1 MGTIHSDGTIIQFF
15 TKGNFH
21 LSELTGQSL
30 PIVMRISLLIK
41 TSSQILN
48 IMHEGD
54 GFSAKALW
62 KKLISFAN

>member
-1 MGTIHSDGTIIQFF
+1 MGTIHSDVTILQFF

-21 LSELTGQSL
+21 LLELTSQSL

-54 GFSAKALW
+54 GFSTKALW
-62 KKLISFAN
+62 KKLISFGN